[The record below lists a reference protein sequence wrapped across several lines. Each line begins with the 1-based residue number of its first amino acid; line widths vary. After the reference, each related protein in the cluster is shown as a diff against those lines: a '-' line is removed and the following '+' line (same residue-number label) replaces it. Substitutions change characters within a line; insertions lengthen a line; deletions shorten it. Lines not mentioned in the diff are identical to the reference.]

1 MTSLRDV
8 QLQYELDTDT
18 EAQAHRLKE
27 LIASAQKGDAD
38 LPRAHA
44 LIGRMCGAV
53 QESLERTANET
64 TRGLAAKYKSWL
76 RALPSE
82 VAAVIS
88 IRECIRMCS
97 SPETH
102 IHIQDLTSNVGK
114 LWELEVRIRQA
125 EAVNPMYMQKVHDQ
139 VKDHATRDRNH
150 LRRLYNVA
158 IERVFKG
165 TIDLGITQAEMMQIG
180 KFGVDACFDAGMIEQ
195 VRGVN
200 KNGTTVSYVLSD
212 DVADFLLGYDRDDV
226 RGLISKEDTRML
238 CEPDPWTNL
247 TDGGYLSLRRKAAAP
262 LLNIRKLRKDA
273 RPAVAEAFTAEKMPQ
288 VFNAGNYMQSIP
300 FEIHAPARDGTV
312 RVWQSGGNIMGVPSS
327 TPPVKPEFP
336 LGKDWVNPGLR
347 IKELGHAPLTE
358 VEQAEVDTF
367 SSWKRSMAAHYDEL
381 REWRGKVREVGAFLR
396 ITREAAGPYW
406 FPMYFDSRGRW
417 YYRGV
422 PNPQGSDLAK
432 GVLHFSRKKPLG
444 ERGVY
449 WLKVHIANSYGYDK
463 ERMDDRARWTE
474 QNWDR
479 ICLALDSP
487 EDSPDVWGKDAPWCM
502 FSAAWELREAYRSGN
517 PRTYCTGIPI
527 HMDATCSGL
536 QHFSAL
542 LRDPVGGLYVNLT
555 DPQQCGPKQ
564 DIYTRVANATLR
576 MIQMDLES
584 TDADVR
590 ALAAWCVAVGIPR
603 EMAKKPVMTYV
614 YGATLRGSAEHI
626 EMLLNKGILSES
638 GQKWIDPNKSFEY
651 CMYIAKKLFAGIA
664 VAVPAAAAAMQ
675 WLKDISR
682 QMPNGKRMTWHTP
695 TGFWVQHD
703 YQEFKDVRVKLNSC
717 GVTHIW
723 VRDWTEGTRAHSMA
737 NAISPNFVHALDASH
752 LTMVA
757 NTMAREQLD
766 VVAIHDSFGTHPCDV
781 DRMQEIIRKEFVS
794 LYLRPNL
801 LAEFL
806 WEVGAVGE
814 PPQRGDLDI
823 RDVMDSEFMF
833 S

>member
-1 MTSLRDV
+1 MNDLRDV
-8 QLQYELDTDT
+8 QLRYELDTDT

-27 LIASAQKGDAD
+27 LIAAAQKGDAD

-44 LIGRMCGAV
+44 LIGRMCAAV
-53 QESLERTANET
+53 QESLERVAGET
-64 TRGLAAKYKSWL
+64 TRGLGGKYKTWL

-97 SPETH
+97 SPDTH
-102 IHIQDLTSNVGK
+102 VHVQDLTSNVGK

-125 EAVNPMYMQKVHDQ
+125 EAVNPVYMQKVHDQ
-139 VKDHATRDRNH
+139 VKDHATRDRQH

-158 IERVFKG
+158 VDRVFKG
-165 TIDLGITQAEMMQIG
+165 TLDLSITKAEMMQIG
-180 KFGVDACFDAGMIEQ
+180 KFGIDACFDAGLIEM

-200 KNGTTVSYVLSD
+200 KNGTTVAYVLAD
-212 DVADFLLGYDRDDV
+212 DVADFLMGYDRDDV

-247 TDGGYLSLRRKAAAP
+247 TDGGYLSIRRKAAAP
-262 LLNIRKLRKDA
+262 LLNVRKLRKDA
-273 RPAVAEAFTAEKMPQ
+273 RGAVAEAFTAEKMPQ

-300 FEIHAPARDGTV
+300 FRMHVPTRDGTV
-312 RVWQSGGNIMGVPSS
+312 RVWSSGGNVMGVPSNR
-327 TPPVKPEFP
+327 PPVRPEFP
-336 LGKDWVNPGLR
+336 LSETWVR
-347 IKELGHAPLTE
+347 ESATEDELA
-358 VEQAEVDTF
+358 VFNQ
-367 SSWKRSMAAHYDEL
+367 WKRSVAAYYEEL
-381 REWRGKVREVGAFLR
+381 REWKGRVREVGSFLR
-396 ITREAAGPYW
+396 STREAVGPYW

-417 YYRGV
+417 YYRGL

-432 GVLHFSRKKPLG
+432 GVLHFDRQKSLG
-444 ERGVY
+444 ERGLY
-449 WLKVHIANSYGYDK
+449 WLKVHIANSFGFDK

-479 ICLALDSP
+479 IALALDNP
-487 EDSPDVWGKDAPWCM
+487 EDSPEVWGKDAPWCM

-517 PRTYCTGIPI
+517 PAAYRTGIPI

-555 DPQQCGPKQ
+555 DPNQCGPKQ
-564 DIYTRVANATLR
+564 DIYSRVATATLR
-576 MIQMDLES
+576 MIQLDLES
-584 TDADVR
+584 TDEDVR
-590 ALAAWCVAVGIPR
+590 TLAQWCLDVGIPR
-603 EMAKKPVMTYV
+603 DMAKKPVMTYV

-626 EMLLNKGILSES
+626 EMLLNKGLLSAAGKTWLE
-638 GQKWIDPNKSFEY
+638 PTKSFEH
-651 CMYIAKKLFAGIA
+651 CMYIAKRLFAGIA

-757 NTMAREQLD
+757 NEMHREGLD

-794 LYLRPNL
+794 LYSRSNL

-806 WEVGAVGE
+806 WEVGGIGE
-814 PPQRGDLDI
+814 PPQRGELNLQ
-823 RDVMDSEFMF
+823 DVLQSEFMF